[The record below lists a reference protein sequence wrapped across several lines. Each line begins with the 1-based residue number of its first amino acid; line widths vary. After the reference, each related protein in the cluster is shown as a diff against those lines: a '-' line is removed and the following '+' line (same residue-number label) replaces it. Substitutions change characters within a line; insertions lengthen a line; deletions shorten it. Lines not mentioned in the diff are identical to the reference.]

1 MEIIPL
7 KTIGH
12 NEWDE
17 AISKFDNHLL
27 FHKSAWLSFLEET
40 QRKKVVRFKIVENG
54 RIHGYLAG
62 ILLNKFGLK
71 ILGSPLSIWFTDYMG
86 PIVNTDFDQEAFLS
100 GIHRLQRRL
109 KVHSIELASPCLNH
123 DLMQQDGFTCHTKT
137 VYEIPLSTDR
147 NNMWDSL
154 SGKCRN
160 RIRKGMK
167 NGLVVEE
174 YGGPGFV
181 DEFYD
186 QLREVFAIQG
196 HIPTYPVRIIRSL
209 YQNLKDK
216 DLLFTLRVRHGEQ
229 TIASGLFPHDNRFV
243 FSFGIASRTR
253 FQNLCPNELLYWTII
268 SMAGKLGLKKFCI
281 GGIYR
286 KPHSGGV
293 FKKKFNGNEIVIRR
307 YSKDY
312 SALARVGRKIYRPVY
327 YVKQA
332 IHNWTADVKHT

>member
-7 KTIGH
+7 KTIDH

-27 FHKSAWLSFLEET
+27 FHRSAWLSFLQET
-40 QRKKVVRFKIVENG
+40 QQKKVVRFKIVENG

-86 PIVNTDFDQEAFLS
+86 PIVNNDFDQEAFLS
-100 GIHRLQRRL
+100 GINRLRRRL
-109 KVHSIELASPCLNH
+109 KIHSIELASPCLDH
-123 DLMQQDGFTCHTKT
+123 DLMQKSGFKCHTKT

-147 NNMWDSL
+147 NDMWESL

-167 NGLVVEE
+167 NGLVAEE
-174 YGGPGFV
+174 CSDPGFV

-186 QLREVFAIQG
+186 QLREVFAKQG
-196 HIPTYPVRIIRSL
+196 HIPQYPVHIMRSL
-209 YQNLKDK
+209 YKNLKDK
-216 DLLFTLRVRHGEQ
+216 NLLFTLRVRHGEQ

-243 FSFGIASRTR
+243 FSFGIASRTK
-253 FQNLCPNELLYWTII
+253 FQHLCPNELLYWTII

-281 GGIYR
+281 GGLYR
-286 KPHSGGV
+286 SPQSGGI
-293 FKKKFNGNEIVIRR
+293 FKKKFNGSEIMIRR

-312 SALARVGRKIYRPVY
+312 SAFARVGRKIYRFVY
-327 YVKQA
+327 YMKQA
-332 IHNWTADVKHT
+332 INNRMAHVK